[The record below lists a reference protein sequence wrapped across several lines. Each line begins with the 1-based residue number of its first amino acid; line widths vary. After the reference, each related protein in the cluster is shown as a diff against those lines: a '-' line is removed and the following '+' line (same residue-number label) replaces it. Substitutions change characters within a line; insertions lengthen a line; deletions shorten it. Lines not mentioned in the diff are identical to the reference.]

1 MKVFIRDHTN
11 EVIAAKN
18 AAVEAALEEI
28 GMLCEGYAKVHL
40 ESNPRRIDTGNLRNS
55 ITHKMKGNNAVVVGS
70 PVEYAKYVEYGTSKM
85 APNDYI
91 RSSVRDHLQEYKAV
105 LEEKLGK

>member
-55 ITHKMKGNNAVVVGS
+55 ITHKMKGNNAVIVGS

-85 APNDYI
+85 APNNFI
-91 RSSVRDHLQEYKAV
+91 RSSVGDHLQEYKAV

>member
-70 PVEYAKYVEYGTSKM
+70 PVEYARYVEYGTSKM
-85 APNDYI
+85 APNNFI
-91 RSSVRDHLQEYKAV
+91 RSSVVDHLQEYKAV